1 MGKFNYS
8 LAYLTWILL
17 GLLPSLGKLYILTN
31 CKIIKTRPRTFFR
44 HMVIKIVRKVWT
56 LGNYNYASITFV
68 DRLIRKSIANSAF
81 ALSLILE
88 SKTGSWVSWG
98 LLVFVQKSVREILS
112 CDDDTQK
119 MKIQSYFSEI
129 VSKHISI
136 FEEIKCVHSTK
147 NSTISV
153 SAFLTQYRN
162 IAY

>member
-1 MGKFNYS
+1 M
-8 LAYLTWILL
+8 
-17 GLLPSLGKLYILTN
+17 
-31 CKIIKTRPRTFFR
+31 
-44 HMVIKIVRKVWT
+44 
-56 LGNYNYASITFV
+56 GNYNYASITFV

-88 SKTGSWVSWG
+88 SNTPEDSQFF
-98 LLVFVQKSVREILS
+98 FVQKSVREILS

-153 SAFLTQYRN
+153 SAFLTQYRILVYFIVYFKYN
-162 IAY
+162 TLSQLHLLSTYFCFNSCLKERSYFEDL

>member
-1 MGKFNYS
+1 MFEKFE
-8 LAYLTWILL
+8 LWE
-17 GLLPSLGKLYILTN
+17 
-31 CKIIKTRPRTFFR
+31 IIIIVTFD
-44 HMVIKIVRKVWT
+44 
-56 LGNYNYASITFV
+56 

-88 SKTGSWVSWG
+88 SNTLRRQSRG
-98 LLVFVQKSVREILS
+98 LTVFFVQKSVREILS
-112 CDDDTQK
+112 CDDTQK

-153 SAFLTQYRN
+153 SAFLTQYR
-162 IAY
+162 ILVYFSIFQEIY

>member
-1 MGKFNYS
+1 MC
-8 LAYLTWILL
+8 LCAA
-17 GLLPSLGKLYILTN
+17 
-31 CKIIKTRPRTFFR
+31 
-44 HMVIKIVRKVWT
+44 IVRSLCLIIVV
-56 LGNYNYASITFV
+56 TFV

-88 SKTGSWVSWG
+88 SNTVF
-98 LLVFVQKSVREILS
+98 FVQKSVREILS

-153 SAFLTQYRN
+153 SAILTQYRILVYFIVYFKYN
-162 IAY
+162 TLSQLHLLSTYFCFNSCLKERSYFEDL

>member
-44 HMVIKIVRKVWT
+44 HMVIKIVWKVWT

-88 SKTGSWVSWG
+88 SNTLRRQSVQRTHSFFLCKNRSEKFSPVTTTHKKWKYNLTFQKLCQNTFLYLRKSNVYIAQKIVPFPFPLSWPS
-98 LLVFVQKSVREILS
+98 
-112 CDDDTQK
+112 
-119 MKIQSYFSEI
+119 
-129 VSKHISI
+129 
-136 FEEIKCVHSTK
+136 
-147 NSTISV
+147 
-153 SAFLTQYRN
+153 

>member
-1 MGKFNYS
+1 MFEKFE
-8 LAYLTWILL
+8 LWE
-17 GLLPSLGKLYILTN
+17 
-31 CKIIKTRPRTFFR
+31 IIIIVTFD
-44 HMVIKIVRKVWT
+44 
-56 LGNYNYASITFV
+56 

-88 SKTGSWVSWG
+88 SNTVF
-98 LLVFVQKSVREILS
+98 FVQKSVREILS
-112 CDDDTQK
+112 CDETQK

-153 SAFLTQYRN
+153 SAILTQYR
-162 IAY
+162 ILVYFSIFQEIY

>member
-1 MGKFNYS
+1 MFEKFE
-8 LAYLTWILL
+8 LWE
-17 GLLPSLGKLYILTN
+17 
-31 CKIIKTRPRTFFR
+31 IIIIVTFD
-44 HMVIKIVRKVWT
+44 
-56 LGNYNYASITFV
+56 

-88 SKTGSWVSWG
+88 SNTGGCPEDSQF
-98 LLVFVQKSVREILS
+98 FVQKSVREILS
-112 CDDDTQK
+112 CDDSQK

-153 SAFLTQYRN
+153 SAILTQYR
-162 IAY
+162 ILVYFSIFQEIY